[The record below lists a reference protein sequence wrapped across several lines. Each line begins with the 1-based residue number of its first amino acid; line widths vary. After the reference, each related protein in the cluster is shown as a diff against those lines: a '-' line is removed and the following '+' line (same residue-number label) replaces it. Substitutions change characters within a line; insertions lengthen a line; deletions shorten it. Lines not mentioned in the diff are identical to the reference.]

1 MTRHEPPPQTGEGAG
16 LDATLDRLE
25 VLIGRLADPGAPL
38 ERLVADFE
46 EAGRLVEAAQARL
59 DAAAARVASVQPGPP
74 PG

>member
-1 MTRHEPPPQTGEGAG
+1 MAEPEGPG
-16 LDATLDRLE
+16 LDATLDQLE

-59 DAAAARVASVQPGPP
+59 EAAAERVASVQPASPTG
-74 PG
+74 